1 MNPIPPKAEPVRAM
15 FRTTFDYRETIC
27 LQANYGKIP
36 LGMDLE
42 KYSFECDLYWLR
54 DRLQLLVMVGVDGKT
69 IDESRTMG
77 HLRMVTISLDTTAS
91 TLDVWMFARMAI
103 LIGLGSDVEVTEAK
117 QEPDGS
123 RIFPISHWVDEAG
136 KATCP
141 LCGVSI
147 PGRIPIF
154 AVGTVKRCPG
164 CQGMILNRNQ
174 RLHCKPSA

>member
-1 MNPIPPKAEPVRAM
+1 MNPIPPKVEPIWPL
-15 FRTTFDYRETIC
+15 FRLHSNYNETIC
-27 LQANYGKIP
+27 LQANCGKIP

-42 KYSFECDLYWLR
+42 QHSFECDLYWMN
-54 DRLQLLVMVGVDGKT
+54 DRLQILVMVGVEGKT
-69 IDESRTMG
+69 IAESRTMG

-103 LIGLGSDVEVTEAK
+103 LIGVGSNVEVTEAK

-123 RIFPISHWVDEAG
+123 RIFPISHWVDETG

-141 LCGVSI
+141 LCGVPI
-147 PGRIPIF
+147 LGRIPVF